1 MNNASEVEMYFE
13 VATYFEWNRQVPIL
27 RPVQFPQGTG
37 TEVDDEM
44 IIGTQ
49 DLISVTIFCTPERSG
64 ASRVALV
71 LPQTARKHD
80 A

>member
-1 MNNASEVEMYFE
+1 VNNASEVEMYFE

-44 IIGTQ
+44 IFGNPGPHLSHDFLHAGT
-49 DLISVTIFCTPERSG
+49 FGGFARC
-64 ASRVALV
+64 SR
-71 LPQTARKHD
+71 PSPNSKET
-80 A
+80 